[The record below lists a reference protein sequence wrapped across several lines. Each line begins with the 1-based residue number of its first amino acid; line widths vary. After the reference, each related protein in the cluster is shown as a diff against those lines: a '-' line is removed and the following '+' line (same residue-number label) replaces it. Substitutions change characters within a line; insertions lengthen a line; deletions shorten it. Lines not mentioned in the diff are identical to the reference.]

1 MKHEEITMQTKK
13 AFAASL
19 KKLME
24 KKPLS
29 KITVSEIA
37 QDCDVNRKT
46 FYYHFEDIYD
56 LLQWMLEQEAVE
68 VVKQFDLM
76 VDYEEAIT
84 FVLDY
89 VGENRHILNC
99 AYDSMGRD
107 KLKDFFFRD
116 FIDIMRSLL
125 GSVEH
130 LSRPDLP
137 QFLAA
142 FACPGGK
149 RRRGSRCKSI
159 CLMSQ
164 RCHGFCYRRTE
175 EETVWHWEVKDMR
188 KRIYEVIESSNGH
201 DCISTVY
208 DFFMMATI
216 LISII
221 PLAF

>member
-125 GSVEH
+125 GSVEQQYGCKTDSAYKDFLCAFYTEGLVGMMIEWLQKKPETDRNKLMTYLVQTFRNSLPH
-130 LSRPDLP
+130 L
-137 QFLAA
+137 LAPEGKEEGEA
-142 FACPGGK
+142 GVNRFA
-149 RRRGSRCKSI
+149 
-159 CLMSQ
+159 
-164 RCHGFCYRRTE
+164 
-175 EETVWHWEVKDMR
+175 
-188 KRIYEVIESSNGH
+188 
-201 DCISTVY
+201 
-208 DFFMMATI
+208 
-216 LISII
+216 
-221 PLAF
+221 

>member
-13 AFAASL
+13 EFAASL

-89 VGENRHILNC
+89 VGET
-99 AYDSMGRD
+99 GT
-107 KLKDFFFRD
+107 F
-116 FIDIMRSLL
+116 
-125 GSVEH
+125 
-130 LSRPDLP
+130 
-137 QFLAA
+137 
-142 FACPGGK
+142 
-149 RRRGSRCKSI
+149 
-159 CLMSQ
+159 
-164 RCHGFCYRRTE
+164 
-175 EETVWHWEVKDMR
+175 
-188 KRIYEVIESSNGH
+188 
-201 DCISTVY
+201 
-208 DFFMMATI
+208 
-216 LISII
+216 
-221 PLAF
+221 